1 MKKVKMTSGKFTF
14 IARLQ
19 EEKSPVTCKWLLDR
33 LPWDAK
39 MIQVIWSG
47 KACFMPLE
55 DWAHGL
61 PDEYMTRIPSKGEI
75 IVYPGNVPHLQWDG
89 EFFMSCGPCSIAT
102 QMGHL
107 YGNLV
112 LTITEGVE
120 DLEEFSTIVQ
130 RKGEQTLHI
139 ELMEE

>member
-1 MKKVKMTSGKFTF
+1 MKMVKMTSGRFTF
-14 IARLQ
+14 TARLE
-19 EEKSPVTCKWLLDR
+19 EEKSPETCKWLLKQ
-33 LPWDAK
+33 LPWDVG

-47 KACFMPLE
+47 KACFMPLG
-55 DWAHGL
+55 DMAFGL
-61 PDEYMTRIPSKGEI
+61 PDEHMTRIPSKGEI

-112 LTITEGVE
+112 LTIVEGIE
-120 DLEEFSTIVQ
+120 DLEEFSNEVQ
-130 RKGEQTLHI
+130 YKGEQIVHL
-139 ELMEE
+139 ELMGD